1 MNSEAKVLVFFQ
13 IRMSL
18 SLIKQGRE
26 CLRGL
31 ATVAR
36 KLPVV
41 MAVEEIHCLQRG
53 SRGIGIV
60 QLFELLKEK
69 SR

>member
-1 MNSEAKVLVFFQ
+1 
-13 IRMSL
+13 MSL

-26 CLRGL
+26 RLCGL

-41 MAVEEIHCLQRG
+41 IAVEEIHCPKRG
-53 SRGIGIV
+53 SRGIGNV
-60 QLFELLKEK
+60 QLFEMLKE
-69 SR
+69 

>member
-1 MNSEAKVLVFFQ
+1 
-13 IRMSL
+13 MSL

-26 CLRGL
+26 CLCGL

-41 MAVEEIHCLQRG
+41 MAVEEIHCLKRG
-53 SRGIGIV
+53 SRGIGNV
-60 QLFELLKEK
+60 QLFELLKE
-69 SR
+69 